1 VKARPESGLELTRD
15 GADVVVVGGGVIG
28 LCTALELARAGRQVT
43 VIAEGRPGE
52 GTSAGNAGM
61 LVPSHVVPLSAPG
74 VISQGLRWL
83 LRRDAPFHLK
93 LRPNV
98 DLLRWL
104 WQFRAHCT
112 EAHVERAVPLLRDL
126 GLASMEAFRALAE
139 ETDDFGLSNTGLM
152 MVYRTEKLRAAMA
165 HEADVATRA
174 GLRVRRLDADGVLQA
189 EPGLRSPATG
199 AILFEQDGRLDPNR
213 FLETLGRRLEINGG
227 TTIYGSHVRTVG
239 PGFVEATFG
248 RIRCNDVVVAAGAW
262 SPGILKGAGH
272 RIPVQ
277 PAKGYSV
284 TVPPAPGGLTMP
296 MVLMEDRVTVTPMPG
311 KLRFAGTLSI
321 AGFDARVDR
330 KRVSPIL
337 REVVRYHPDLD
348 PGSLPVWCGFRPAA
362 PDGLPIMGKLDE
374 GLWCNTGHGML
385 GVSLGPASGKLVAD
399 QMLGRTP
406 LMDSAS
412 FSPLRFR

>member
-1 VKARPESGLELTRD
+1 MEPMPER
-15 GADVVVVGGGVIG
+15 ADVVVVGGGVIG

-43 VIAEGRPGE
+43 VIAEGSPGE

-83 LRRDAPFHLK
+83 MRRDAPFHLK
-93 LRPNV
+93 LRPDL

-112 EAHVERAVPLLRDL
+112 EAHVQRSVPLLRDL
-126 GLASMEAFRALAE
+126 SLASMEAYRDLAE
-139 ETDDFGLSNTGLM
+139 ERNDFGLSNTGLM

-165 HEADVATRA
+165 HEADVAIGA
-174 GLRVRRLDADGVLQA
+174 GLRVQRLDADGVRQA
-189 EPGLRSPATG
+189 EPGLLSPALG
-199 AILFEQDGRLDPNR
+199 AILFEEDGRLDPNR
-213 FLETLGRRLEINGG
+213 FLKTLRQRLKSNGG
-227 TTIYGSHVRTVG
+227 TTMYGSHVRTVG
-239 PGFVEATFG
+239 PGFVETTTG

-262 SPGILKGAGH
+262 SPGLLKTAGH
-272 RIPVQ
+272 KIPVQ

-296 MVLMEDRVTVTPMPG
+296 MILMEERVTITPMPD
-311 KLRFAGTLSI
+311 KLRFGGTLSL

-330 KRVSPIL
+330 ERVSPIL
-337 REVVRYHPDLD
+337 REAVRYHPELD
-348 PGSLPVWCGFRPAA
+348 PSSLPVWCGFRPAP
-362 PDGLPIMGKLDE
+362 PDGLPIMGKLGD

-385 GVSLGPASGKLVAD
+385 GVSLGPASGRLVAD
-399 QMLGRTP
+399 QMLGRVP
-406 LMDSAS
+406 FMDGTA